1 VIFFHEILKMVH
13 GFYFFRVWVN
23 RVEVAQYHCE

>member
-1 VIFFHEILKMVH
+1 MVH